1 MEISW
6 LIDLQEIVDLNS
18 MLYSSQ
24 FNVNCLFG
32 FDKVYPYSET

>member
-18 MLYSSQ
+18 MLYSNQ
-24 FNVNCLFG
+24 FNVNGLFG
-32 FDKVYPYSET
+32 FDMV

>member
-18 MLYSSQ
+18 MLYSNQ
-24 FNVNCLFG
+24 FNVKRLFG
-32 FDKVYPYSET
+32 FDTV